1 MDIDRI
7 YDRLNRI
14 SEKSKEY
21 DKELKNMITEQAEMD
36 RLDTILDDTLNEEL
50 NEGLPEEHYLQSKKD
65 VIELYKL
72 FIFYG
77 MLEHCINII
86 KINNIYIY
94 K

>member
-7 YDRLNRI
+7 YNQLNRI

-21 DKELKNMITEQAEMD
+21 DKELKNTTTDRDGMD
-36 RLDTILDDTLNEEL
+36 RLDTILDDTLDEIFN
-50 NEGLPEEHYLQSKKD
+50 EEHYLQSKKD

-86 KINNIYIY
+86 QKN